1 MGTAYPTLRDYTGTE
16 AAMSARMIRRPD
28 NDGYFQASRVPLPPG
43 AVPIVEDD
51 TVIGYRRVVQGNT
64 WTCDLDGHTV
74 SIVGPGLGTPLIDPL
89 DVIFLV
95 GSIGRVALRGMV
107 KAGIEV
113 AGDVAGKA
121 TTEAL
126 ASTTTS
132 ALRYAFRRLVQRE
145 LQFTGTTA
153 AHMAERGRYVPINIL
168 KLAVRYGVR
177 DADPRGVTGAFRYT
191 IPLWKAGKRLGDP
204 PKRYVLTV
212 ILRERDWTI
221 LHFDY
226 R

>member
-28 NDGYFQASRVPLPPG
+28 NDGYFQVSRVLLPPG

-64 WTCDLDGHTV
+64 WTCDLDDHTV
-74 SIVGPGLGTPLIDPL
+74 SIVEPGLGTPPIDPL

-153 AHMAERGRYVPINIL
+153 AHMAERARYVPINIL

-212 ILRERDWTI
+212 ILREQDWTI